1 MKKRLNVLCL
11 LMLLIFVV
19 QTIFMFEFLIT
30 YDYAV
35 GSHSSLPKYI
45 TELNPIHQLL
55 IYGGIV
61 VTGLICIYVAV
72 RSTIY
77 FIKFIL
83 NINRNKVFIKENI
96 RYLRWIGWGYLTCS
110 AYAVINTII
119 LQSHVWENLL
129 DQAGY
134 FIFAIFG
141 FIIAEVFSIG
151 IKLREEQELTI

>member
-1 MKKRLNVLCL
+1 
-11 LMLLIFVV
+11 
-19 QTIFMFEFLIT
+19 MFEFFIT

-35 GSHSSLPKYI
+35 DSNSSLPKYI
-45 TELNPIHQLL
+45 TELNPYHQLL

-61 VTGLICIYVAV
+61 VIGLICIYVGV

-96 RYLRWIGWGYLTCS
+96 RYLRWIGWGNLTCS
-110 AYAVINTII
+110 AFVVLNTIL
-119 LQSHVWENLL
+119 LQIDVWENLL
-129 DQAGY
+129 DQTGY

>member
-1 MKKRLNVLCL
+1 MKKRLNLLCL

-35 GSHSSLPKYI
+35 DSHSSLPKYI
-45 TELNPIHQLL
+45 TELNPYHQLL

-61 VTGLICIYVAV
+61 VIGLICIYVGV

-96 RYLRWIGWGYLTCS
+96 RYLRWIGWGNLTCS
-110 AYAVINTII
+110 AFVVLNTIL
-119 LQSHVWENLL
+119 LQIDVWENLL
-129 DQAGY
+129 DQTGY